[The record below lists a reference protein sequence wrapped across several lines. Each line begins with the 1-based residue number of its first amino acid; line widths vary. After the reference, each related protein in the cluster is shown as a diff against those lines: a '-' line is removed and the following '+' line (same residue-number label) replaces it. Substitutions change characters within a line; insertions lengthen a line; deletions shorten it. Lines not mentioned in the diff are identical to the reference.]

1 MSFSGDVKKELSG
14 QISGARHC
22 QIAELAAL
30 MRFCADVRY
39 DAEGNGRITFRSDHE
54 RVVRKYRLLLNRL
67 FKVRSEIYRDE
78 SGKRA
83 LYCLDTAEPETV
95 RKILRAV
102 GEGNAAGSPSA
113 ENARGGQDILR
124 RACCRR
130 AYLRGAFLA
139 AGSVSDPSRSYHFE
153 IVCGEERM
161 AEDLAVLMRSLD
173 VDGRVVKRRKY
184 YVAYVK
190 ESSQISDLLALMEA
204 PVSMLNFENIR
215 VVRNVRGNVNR
226 KVNCET
232 ANINKTANAAA
243 RQISDIEYIDRVMG
257 ISELP
262 NGLDEMARIRLQYPT
277 ATLNELGELLDPP
290 VGKSGVNHRLRRL
303 SRIAERLKEGEGGIF

>member
-102 GEGNAAGSPSA
+102 GEGNAAGFPSA
-113 ENARGGQDILR
+113 ENARGGQDKKLKAQIANLI
-124 RACCRR
+124 
-130 AYLRGAFLA
+130 
-139 AGSVSDPSRSYHFE
+139 H
-153 IVCGEERM
+153 ERIIM
-161 AEDLAVLMRSLD
+161 NRQSAINDKQETQKCLI
-173 VDGRVVKRRKY
+173 
-184 YVAYVK
+184 
-190 ESSQISDLLALMEA
+190 SQ
-204 PVSMLNFENIR
+204 
-215 VVRNVRGNVNR
+215 
-226 KVNCET
+226 
-232 ANINKTANAAA
+232 
-243 RQISDIEYIDRVMG
+243 
-257 ISELP
+257 
-262 NGLDEMARIRLQYPT
+262 
-277 ATLNELGELLDPP
+277 
-290 VGKSGVNHRLRRL
+290 
-303 SRIAERLKEGEGGIF
+303 